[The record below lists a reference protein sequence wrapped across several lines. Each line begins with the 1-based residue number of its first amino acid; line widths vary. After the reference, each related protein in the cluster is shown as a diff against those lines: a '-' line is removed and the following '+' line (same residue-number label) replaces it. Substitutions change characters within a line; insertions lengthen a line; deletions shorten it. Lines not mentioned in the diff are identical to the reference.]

1 MRKWTIQFV
10 EVEAEVE
17 NVVSVDDTLN
27 LYGIMPATEARG
39 AQAIFINKGLSDQEL
54 AVQEAQQA
62 VFREVEACATALGIP
77 VEQLTQEAF
86 ESWQNAKAQAEQ
98 AENDAQVL
106 REDYDDRVTAL
117 ADYIRSEQAAA
128 EAEDDAQEEA

>member
-17 NVVSVDDTLN
+17 NVVSVDDTLT
-27 LYGIMPATEARG
+27 LYGIMPATDQRG
-39 AQAIFINKGLSDQEL
+39 AQAIFVNKGLSDQEL
-54 AVQEAQQA
+54 AAQEEQQA
-62 VFREVEACATALGIP
+62 MFLEVEACAAFLGIP

-86 ESWQNAKAQAEQ
+86 ESWQAEKARAEIAEQNAQA
-98 AENDAQVL
+98 L
-106 REDYDDRVTAL
+106 SEDYDDRVAAL

-128 EAEDDAQEEA
+128 EAEDGAQEEA